1 MMYHV
6 CKYKK
11 NKTCVYYKAQGI
23 KQSYKAK
30 AKAWTFKVKAKA
42 VKFGLEAK
50 ALTSLETRVYRTTSP
65 RHHFFA
71 EHTAT

>member
-30 AKAWTFKVKAKA
+30 AKAWTFKAKAKVKAWNVKAK
-42 VKFGLEAK
+42 AK
-50 ALTSLETRVYRTTSP
+50 ALTSL
-65 RHHFFA
+65 HID
-71 EHTAT
+71 